1 MIEKNTDICGFALLT
16 VITNIGNGSRV
27 LNVAKKHGVTGGT
40 VTLGKGTVK
49 NRVLN
54 FLEICDIRKEIVVM
68 VTSGLAAE
76 RALKGLHS
84 ELRFDK
90 RGHGIAFIIPLDS
103 VFGVSSFCGEIYE
116 QEEGVKMYK
125 AIFTIVERGLAESV
139 MDAATEAGARGGTII
154 NARGSGIHETSKLF
168 AMEIEPEKEIVLVI
182 AEAPQTESITKAIR
196 AKMKI
201 DEPGRGIVFTTEIS
215 HAVGLC

>member
-1 MIEKNTDICGFALLT
+1 MIDKNIRNNVFALLI

-27 LNVAKKHGVTGGT
+27 LSVAKKHGVTGGT

-68 VTSGLAAE
+68 VTSALAAE
-76 RALKGLHS
+76 RALKGLYS

-90 RGHGIAFIIPLDS
+90 RGHGIAFIMPLDK
-103 VFGVSSFCGEIYE
+103 VFGVSSFSGEIYE

-125 AIFTIVERGLAESV
+125 AIFSIVERGLAESV

-168 AMEIEPEKEIVLVI
+168 AMEIEPEKEIVLI
-182 AEAPQTESITKAIR
+182 ISEADQTESITKAIR
-196 AKMKI
+196 EKMKI

-215 HAVGLC
+215 HAVGLY